1 MHFLF
6 CFFCHLGALA
16 NAFDAWRDGAA
27 EQAEI
32 KAKTLKVLQRMLN
45 GKKKVDEILFQEIL
59 QKNITHTNGR
69 NGAEWQTG
77 TVDLQSATLDLHG
90 TQPQ

>member
-1 MHFLF
+1 VLFLF
-6 CFFCHLGALA
+6 CFLCHLGALA

-45 GKKKVDEILFQEIL
+45 GKKKLMKYFSKKYYKKIL
-59 QKNITHTNGR
+59 HTRMAGMELNGR
-69 NGAEWQTG
+69 LAQ
-77 TVDLQSATLDLHG
+77 
-90 TQPQ
+90 